1 MDKNTMG
8 ASLGSAMN
16 APLPTTMVD
25 AAQVQPVTDLSHR
38 APMRYAPA
46 PAVKAFKPS
55 HCVNAE
61 LLLSTPLTVVV
72 RAKLDFVVNGQV
84 QEDEVALV
92 ISRNRCEGDHPYWP
106 ALLSAAQEHWHRCR
120 GQARR
125 MTACVDGQWQ
135 TLLAAQPAGAGALDA
150 GPSAPPAQAKLYLQ
164 H

>member
-16 APLPTTMVD
+16 APLPTSLVEP
-25 AAQVQPVTDLSHR
+25 AHRPSNLPAHLSAQVHF
-38 APMRYAPA
+38 APA
-46 PAVKAFKPS
+46 PAAKAFKPS
-55 HCVNAE
+55 HCVSAE

-72 RAKLDFVVNGQV
+72 RAKLDFVMDGQV
-84 QEDEVALV
+84 REDEVALV

-125 MTACVDGQWQ
+125 MTACVDGEWQ
-135 TLLAAQPAGAGALDA
+135 TLLAAQPTAANDLDGGLA
-150 GPSAPPAQAKLYLQ
+150 APVQRPAYVQ

>member
-16 APLPTTMVD
+16 APLPTPLADTSRM
-25 AAQVQPVTDLSHR
+25 AS
-38 APMRYAPA
+38 PMHFAPA
-46 PAVKAFKPS
+46 PATKAFKRS
-55 HCVNAE
+55 HCVSAE

-72 RAKLDFVVNGQV
+72 RAKLDYVVDGQA

-125 MTACVDGQWQ
+125 MTACVDGEWQ
-135 TLLAAQPAGAGALDA
+135 TLLAAQPAAAHDRHGGLA
-150 GPSAPPAQAKLYLQ
+150 APMQLPAYVQ

>member
-1 MDKNTMG
+1 MNKNTMG

-16 APLPTTMVD
+16 APLPTSLAD
-25 AAQVQPVTDLSHR
+25 DSHVHVHF
-38 APMRYAPA
+38 APA
-46 PAVKAFKPS
+46 PAAKAFKPS
-55 HCVNAE
+55 HCVSAE

-72 RAKLDFVVNGQV
+72 RAKLEFAVDGQV
-84 QEDEVALV
+84 REDEVALV

-125 MTACVDGQWQ
+125 MTACVDGEWQ
-135 TLLAAQPAGAGALDA
+135 TLLAAQATPANDLGGALA
-150 GPSAPPAQAKLYLQ
+150 APVQRPAYVQ

>member
-25 AAQVQPVTDLSHR
+25 AAQVSPVTPLPHR
-38 APMRYAPA
+38 ATMRFAPA
-46 PAVKAFKPS
+46 PAAKAFKPS

-72 RAKLDFVVNGQV
+72 RAKLEFVVNGQV

-120 GQARR
+120 GQARH
-125 MTACVDGQWQ
+125 MTACVDGEWQ
-135 TLLAAQPAGAGALDA
+135 TLLAAQPAGAAEPGAGA
-150 GPSAPPAQAKLYLQ
+150 SAAPAVAKVYLQ

>member
-16 APLPTTMVD
+16 APLPTALAESSRMV
-25 AAQVQPVTDLSHR
+25 SH
-38 APMRYAPA
+38 MHFAPA
-46 PAVKAFKPS
+46 PAAKAFKPS
-55 HCVNAE
+55 HCVSAE

-72 RAKLDFVVNGQV
+72 RAKLDYVVDGQA

-125 MTACVDGQWQ
+125 MTACVDGEWQ
-135 TLLAAQPAGAGALDA
+135 TLLAAQSAAAHDRHGGLAAPMQLPA
-150 GPSAPPAQAKLYLQ
+150 YVQ